1 MVTAPPV
8 FVLLLLVSQA
18 WPPTGH
24 LAAALGFDF
33 HHRFSNRVRQ
43 WVESGNWVGGKHGP
57 RSWPEMES
65 VEYYAALAGHDRG
78 RRLTGADSPLTF
90 SDGNETFRLSTLG
103 FLYYAEVSVGTPGVS
118 FLVAL
123 DTGSD
128 LFWLPCDCKSCAP
141 TSSQSYG
148 LGRNSNFSIYSPR
161 NSSTSKRL
169 PCRSSFC
176 ENKIQCS
183 VEGSTSVCPYSITYV
198 TANTSTSGI
207 LVQDVLHL
215 ITDDYCRNAVQARII
230 LGCGQTQTGAFLKY
244 AAPNGLFGLGLK
256 ANSVPSI
263 LSRAGITSDSFSMC
277 FGKNG
282 VGRIRFGDKG
292 SSDQLQT
299 PFITHRSRAKPKY
312 DVNVTSMRVETSS
325 APGSFIALV
334 DSGTS
339 FTSLADPAYTILAES
354 FNSMVQDQRG
364 APGPNF
370 SFEYCYELRSN
381 ESTVPTIG
389 LIMEGGSEFP
399 VAQPTI
405 LVSSSLRRYFCLG
418 IIKSTGINIIGQNFM
433 EGLRIVFDREK
444 LVLGWKESSCLAPSP
459 PPRTGPHVRRKVKQ
473 ADVLLHRSPT
483 VTGRSVTFTCP
494 ISYVPSNFAVFLW
507 RPLPSR
513 HVDW

>member
-1 MVTAPPV
+1 MVTAPLSLSPSSC
-8 FVLLLLVSQA
+8 FQA

-65 VEYYAALAGHDRG
+65 VE
-78 RRLTGADSPLTF
+78 LTGADSPLTF

-176 ENKIQCS
+176 
-183 VEGSTSVCPYSITYV
+183 STSVCPYSITYV

-299 PFITHRSRAKPKY
+299 PFITHRSRAKPRY
-312 DVNVTSMRVETSS
+312 DVNVTSIRVETSS

-364 APGPNF
+364 APAPNF

-444 LVLGWKESSCLAPSP
+444 LVLGWKESSC
-459 PPRTGPHVRRKVKQ
+459 RKVGE
-473 ADVLLHRSPT
+473 ASALWLHLPR
-483 VTGRSVTFTCP
+483 
-494 ISYVPSNFAVFLW
+494 
-507 RPLPSR
+507 PSR
-513 HVDW
+513 SLPRHPSSACSSSTTRRGSGRR